1 MSGDRPDR
9 GASVPT
15 DWNAKVVVHR
25 LGDGAALT
33 PDLVAALERL
43 SNPETARPLVLDFS
57 DVSYMAS
64 SHLAEVLRIRKRATE
79 RRTGL
84 VLCGL
89 SEHIWSVMLLTGLDR
104 ILRTAPGPEAAQQ
117 MLLVETDTGGAI

>member
-1 MSGDRPDR
+1 M
-9 GASVPT
+9 
-15 DWNAKVVVHR
+15 
-25 LGDGAALT
+25 
-33 PDLVAALERL
+33 
-43 SNPETARPLVLDFS
+43 LDFS

>member
-1 MSGDRPDR
+1 M
-9 GASVPT
+9 PT

-25 LGDGAALT
+25 LGDGPSLS

-57 DVSYMAS
+57 DVTYMAS
-64 SHLAEVLRIRKRATE
+64 SHLAEVLRIRKRAAE

-89 SEHIWSVMLLTGLDR
+89 SENIWSVMLLTGLDR
-104 ILRTAPGPEAAQQ
+104 ILRTAPSAHAAQQ
-117 MLLVETDTGGAI
+117 MLLVEADAGGAL